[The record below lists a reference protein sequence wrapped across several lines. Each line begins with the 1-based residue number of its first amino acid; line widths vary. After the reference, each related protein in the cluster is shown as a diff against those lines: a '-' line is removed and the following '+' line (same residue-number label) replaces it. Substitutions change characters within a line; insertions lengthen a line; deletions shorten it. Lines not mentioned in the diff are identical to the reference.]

1 MVTCTHTYS
10 FTGSLLHSK
19 SDTHLHTHT
28 HARRHVCTMTRFL
41 YFDCHDLVNIRINNR
56 YKLMMCNIIYHLYR
70 SLCFTQYLISQNSLS
85 DAFDFVPEK
94 RRQYSVK
101 VLFNSSYILISNL
114 NFEEK
119 VKENNDLKHATTD
132 S

>member
-1 MVTCTHTYS
+1 
-10 FTGSLLHSK
+10 
-19 SDTHLHTHT
+19 
-28 HARRHVCTMTRFL
+28 
-41 YFDCHDLVNIRINNR
+41 
-56 YKLMMCNIIYHLYR
+56 MMCNIIYHLYR

-101 VLFNSSYILISNL
+101 VLLNSSYILISNL